1 MIRTFRRR
9 TPEQTE
15 EILWRVKR
23 GELRSRFGPGPEALQ
38 RASAAGEPFPVGGG
52 MPVKDKWALGFGLA
66 GRESGW
72 DIPDLVE
79 YDYAFLNLAG
89 ATTYNGSI
97 FGIMPGS
104 NASVIGSPDSI
115 PAALTVANGGRV
127 VGSGGAP
134 YASLLSAWIFART
147 SAGAV
152 YAPGAGSTLQLQV
165 VSAGA
170 NANQAATNLTAALS
184 LATLTQFWTQQVFT
198 AIPAERQITV
208 GSTALTTAVALF
220 TGDTIFGQFVVTGAL
235 NVQGNSL
242 LYYLELA

>member
-23 GELRSRFGPGPEALQ
+23 SELRSRFGPGPEALQ
-38 RASAAGEPFPVGGG
+38 RASIAGEPFPVGGG
-52 MPVKDKWALGFGLA
+52 MPVKDKWALSFGLQ

-79 YDYAFLNLAG
+79 YDFAFLNFAAG
-89 ATTYNGSI
+89 ATYNGSI

-115 PAALTVANGGRV
+115 PAALTAANGGRV

-134 YASLLSAWIFART
+134 YASLLSLWIYSRASGGT
-147 SAGAV
+147 V
-152 YAPGAGSTLQLQV
+152 YAPASGATLQFQV
-165 VSAGA
+165 ISSGQ
-170 NANQAATNLTAALS
+170 NANQAVTNLSAVQT
-184 LATLTQFWTQQVFT
+184 LASLTQFWTQIPFS
-198 AIPAERQITV
+198 AIPSERQITV
-208 GSTALTTAVALF
+208 GTTALTTACALF
-220 TGDTIFGQFVVTGAL
+220 TGDTVVAQLIVTAAL
-235 NVQGNSL
+235 NIQGNSL
-242 LYYLELA
+242 LAYLELA